1 MLRAQV
7 LGSPAEDNALW
18 VTADTGQG
26 QTRLLLDCG
35 ARTLDALPL
44 AEVRAVDH
52 VLFSHLHMDHVAGFD
67 DLFRAVFDRP
77 GRQNHVWG
85 PPGTARILAHR
96 FRGYWWNHA
105 PELSGTWHVHDVDG
119 REVRS
124 FRFELHE
131 AFEVA
136 HEEDTRPVGGPLF
149 TTPEVSVEAVP
160 LRHQGVCLGYVVREP
175 ERVSVDA
182 SQLAA
187 LGLKGGPWL
196 AALKAG
202 ATGTLDVGGTAYDA
216 DDLRAR
222 LLRRESGDSL
232 AYLTDFRLD
241 ADEQARLA
249 PLLTGVETLYA
260 EAQYL
265 PEDTDLARRN
275 DHTTAAQVAALAR
288 AAGVGDLCL
297 LHLSR
302 RYRAQRWP
310 EFLSAARA
318 VFPRTHFPAGWPGG
332 ETG

>member
-1 MLRAQV
+1 MRKDADGEASPVVRYPASMLRAQV
-7 LGSPAEDNALW
+7 LGLPAEDNALW
-18 VTADTGQG
+18 LTANTGQG

-35 ARTLDALPL
+35 ARTLDALPF

-67 DLFRAVFDRP
+67 SLFRAVFDQP
-77 GRQNHVWG
+77 GRENHVWG
-85 PPGTARILAHR
+85 PPGTARILSHR

-105 PELSGTWHVHDVDG
+105 PGLRGTWHVHDVDG

-136 HEEDTRPVGGPLF
+136 HEEGTRPVNGPLF
-149 TTPEVSVEAVP
+149 TTPEVSVEAVA

-175 ERVSVDA
+175 QRVSVDP
-182 SQLAA
+182 AA
-187 LGLKGGPWL
+187 LRTLGLKGGPWL

-202 ATGTLDVGGTAYDA
+202 ATGTLDVHGTPHDA
-216 DDLRAR
+216 DELRAR
-222 LLRRESGDSL
+222 LLRREAGESL

-241 ADEQARLA
+241 DAEQARLA
-249 PLLTGVETLYA
+249 PLVAGVDTLYA

-265 PEDTDLARRN
+265 PEDADLARRN
-275 DHTTAAQVAALAR
+275 DHTTAAQVAALAQ
-288 AAGVGDLCL
+288 AAGVRDLCL

-302 RYRAQRWP
+302 RYSTLR
-310 EFLSAARA
+310 
-318 VFPRTHFPAGWPGG
+318 
-332 ETG
+332 

>member
-1 MLRAQV
+1 MLKAQV
-7 LGSPAEDNALW
+7 LGRPAEDNALW

-35 ARTLDALPL
+35 ARTLDTLPF

-67 DLFRAVFDRP
+67 SLFRATFDLP
-77 GRQNHVWG
+77 GRENHVWG
-85 PPGTARILAHR
+85 PPGTARILSHR

-105 PELSGTWHVHDVDG
+105 PELSGRWYVHDVDG
-119 REVRS
+119 REIRS
-124 FRFELHE
+124 FRFELRE

-136 HEEDTRPVGGPLF
+136 HEESTRPVNGPLF

-175 ERVSVDA
+175 ERVSVDPGA
-182 SQLAA
+182 LQT
-187 LGLKGGPWL
+187 LGLRGGPWL

-202 ATGTLDVGGTAYDA
+202 ATGTLDVHGTPHDA
-216 DDLRAR
+216 EELRAR
-222 LLRRESGDSL
+222 LLRRQPGGSL
-232 AYLTDFRLD
+232 AYLTDFLLD
-241 ADEQARLA
+241 AAEQARLA
-249 PLLTGVETLYA
+249 PLLAGVGTLYA

-265 PEDTDLARRN
+265 PEDADLARRN
-275 DHTTAAQVAALAR
+275 DHTTATQVAALAR
-288 AAGVGDLCL
+288 AAGVGQLCL

-310 EFLSAARA
+310 EFLAAARA
-318 VFPRTHFPAGWPGG
+318 IFPATHFPAGWPDEGRG
-332 ETG
+332 